1 MLAQPGVNMGPT
13 LQCVQYL
20 TLIKVVRS
28 KEELCNLDLLIRHNF
43 VFYNVLYLRVFCF
56 CKSY

>member
-13 LQCVQYL
+13 LQGVQYL

-28 KEELCNLDLLIRHNF
+28 KEELCSLDLLIRHNF

-56 CKSY
+56 CKSC